1 MRPLLSTLLL
11 VALVLSLWAAWRAE
25 RSTET
30 TGAEPG
36 TETITGPAVTTSDEA
51 HGEQTPIANPG
62 ATAHAPA
69 APTWASDRPQ
79 PVPSALDATLPP
91 VTTPLAQA
99 SAVWWAAA
107 RKGSA
112 EAAWRLF
119 VGSQT
124 CIQFATTRE
133 IALRSRGRSRTDAA
147 LEEFLVVAEPFC
159 AGIEGDQGADARESL
174 WLGVGAGDLRALTA
188 YVLDPPIPREH
199 SIRLSEELVRYREN
213 APRIAL
219 WLLDRG
225 YGEMAGHLALA
236 HDGLSAAEA
245 RYAPVPVP
253 ADPHSSGGPLRRPA
267 TERLQSALG
276 QVMPDDPALAW
287 RYACLCAH
295 LGNDYMRQQCA
306 LIERANAAVLSD
318 RRRAELHAWVDRQ
331 LARKLDLR
339 LPSRRS
345 LMWYSL

>member
-11 VALVLSLWAAWRAE
+11 AALVVGLWSAWRAE
-25 RSTET
+25 RATET
-30 TGAEPG
+30 TGAKAGPA
-36 TETITGPAVTTSDEA
+36 TITAPAVTTSDDA
-51 HGEQTPIANPG
+51 HGEQSPIANPG
-62 ATAHAPA
+62 ATAHAPVAPLWA
-69 APTWASDRPQ
+69 ADRSD
-79 PVPSALDATLPP
+79 PVLAAMDATLPP

-99 SAVWWAAA
+99 SAAWWSAA
-107 RKGSA
+107 RRGSA

-119 VGSQT
+119 EGSQT

-133 IALRSRGRSRTDAA
+133 IVLRNRGRSRTDVA
-147 LEEFLVVAEPFC
+147 LEEFLVIAEPFC
-159 AGIEGDQGADARESL
+159 AGIEGDQGAAARESL

-199 SIRLSEELVRYREN
+199 SIRLAEDLVRYREN
-213 APRIAL
+213 APRIGL

-245 RYAPVPVP
+245 RYAPVPP
-253 ADPHSSGGPLRRPA
+253 LADPHSPGGPLRRPA

-287 RYACLCAH
+287 RYARLCAH

-318 RRRAELHAWVDRQ
+318 ERRDELQAWVDRQ